1 MASLSHPFVGR
12 DIGQLMER
20 ILGGRYKPLD
30 LRCFSADF
38 RGLVDR
44 LLAVEPADRP
54 DVSEVIQLRIVQKQA
69 RTKAAIAPH
78 PLRDTIPA
86 PAAASHAR
94 LRMRLHLVF

>member
-78 PLRDTIPA
+78 PLCDTRSRVTCEA
-86 PAAASHAR
+86 
-94 LRMRLHLVF
+94 RMRLHLVF